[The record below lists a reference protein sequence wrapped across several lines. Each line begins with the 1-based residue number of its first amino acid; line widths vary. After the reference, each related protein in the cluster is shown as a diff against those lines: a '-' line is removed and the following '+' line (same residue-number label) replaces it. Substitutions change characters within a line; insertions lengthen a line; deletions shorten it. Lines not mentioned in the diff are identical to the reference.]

1 MCLFFCLTKRRGVLY
16 NEDVMGNA
24 VLLFGERVLKKRV
37 RRPASGLFV
46 ASRLFAFAGYAGRAA
61 AEVCQIYEVPA

>member
-1 MCLFFCLTKRRGVLY
+1 
-16 NEDVMGNA
+16 MGNVA
-24 VLLFGERVLKKRV
+24 LLFGERVLKKRV

-61 AEVCQIYEVPA
+61 AEVCQIYEVLA

>member
-1 MCLFFCLTKRRGVLY
+1 MLY

-24 VLLFGERVLKKRV
+24 ALLFGERVWKKRV

-46 ASRLFAFAGYAGRAA
+46 ASRLFAFAGYADRAA
-61 AEVCQIYEVPA
+61 AEVCQIYEGLA

>member
-1 MCLFFCLTKRRGVLY
+1 MLY
-16 NEDVMGNA
+16 NEDVIGNA
-24 VLLFGERVLKKRV
+24 ALLFGERVWKKRV

-61 AEVCQIYEVPA
+61 AEVCQNHEVLA